1 MSTPAAPASGVLQV
15 AVLSPVRSTFE
26 YLPREEGS
34 PVPPGTRVRVPF
46 GRSHRVGVVLGAA
59 RASAL
64 APERLKRIAE
74 VLDVPPL
81 LDPATLRLL
90 RWAAEYFHHP
100 IGDVVVG
107 TLPRALREGRPAG
120 RAGAWTATAA
130 GRAAGPATLARAPR
144 QRAVLEHLVE
154 AGSAV
159 PAASLEALGGDWRRA
174 LRALVERGWVEEAEP
189 APAAPTRGGA
199 RAPVPSEAQARA
211 VATVAACDGYGA
223 FLLNGVTGSGKTEVY
238 IELVERCVAAGRQ
251 ALVLIPEIG
260 LTPQTVARLRGRL
273 EARVAV
279 THSALSDGERLDAWL
294 AARSG
299 AADVLIGTRSAI
311 FVPLARPGLIVV
323 DEEHDASLKQHEGFR
338 YSARDLAVVR
348 ARDAGIPVVLGS
360 ATPSLESVHN
370 AARGRY
376 VELSLPR
383 RAGRAEAPATQVVDL
398 RGQRLEDG
406 LSEALRHAVEETLE
420 RREQVLLFHNRR
432 GFAPALLCRACGWS
446 AECPRC
452 DSHLVLHREDHR
464 LRCHHCMAERP
475 VPQACASCGAV
486 ELRPVGLGTQ
496 RIAEAL
502 GAAFPRARIERVD
515 RDSTRR
521 KGAVDALLARVH
533 AGEVDILVGTQ
544 MLAKGHHFPRVTLV
558 GILDADAGLFAAD
571 FRASE
576 RMAQLLVQVAGRAG
590 RGERRGKVLVQ
601 THHPHHPLL
610 TALLRDGYA
619 AFCDEALAERRAAGL
634 PPHAAMTLLRADAA
648 AREAGERF
656 LRAASSAAPRAGKQ
670 GVRLL
675 GPVPAPLERRAGR
688 HRWHLLVEADE
699 RPVLQRF
706 LDAWLPALPDLVE
719 ARRVRWSVDVDPLD
733 LS

>member
-1 MSTPAAPASGVLQV
+1 MSPPGVLHV
-15 AVLSPVRSTFE
+15 AVLSPVRSAFD
-26 YLPREEGS
+26 YLPLSGGPRAR
-34 PVPPGTRVRVPF
+34 PGTRVRVPF
-46 GRSHRVGVVLGAA
+46 GRGHRVGVVVGSA
-59 RASAL
+59 RASTL
-64 APERLKRIAE
+64 APERLKRVAE
-74 VLDVPPL
+74 VLDDPPL

-90 RWAAEYFHHP
+90 HWAAEYFHHP

-107 TLPRALREGRPAG
+107 TLPRALREGRPARRA
-120 RAGAWTATAA
+120 RAGGWTVTAA
-130 GRAAGPATLARAPR
+130 GLEADPASLGRAPR
-144 QRAVLEHLVE
+144 QRAVLERLREVD
-154 AGSAV
+154 GVV
-159 PAASLEALGGDWRRA
+159 PASCLEELAGDWRGA
-174 LRALVERGWVEEAEP
+174 LRALVARGLVATAEL
-189 APAAPTRGGA
+189 APPNSPVGSA
-199 RAPVPSEAQARA
+199 RAPVPSKAQARA
-211 VATVAACDGYGA
+211 VAAVAATEGYGA

-238 IELVERCVAAGRQ
+238 IELIERCVAAGRQ

-260 LTPQTVARLRGRL
+260 LTPQTVSRLRERL
-273 EARVAV
+273 DARVAV
-279 THSALSDGERLDAWL
+279 THSGLADGERLDAWL

-299 AADVLIGTRSAI
+299 DADVLIGTRSAV

-348 ARDAGIPVVLGS
+348 ARDAGVPVLLGS

-370 AARGRY
+370 VARGRY

-383 RAGRAEAPATQVVDL
+383 RAGPAEAPITQVVDL

-406 LSEALRHAVEETLE
+406 LSEPLRRAMSETLE
-420 RREQVLLFHNRR
+420 RREQIILFHNRR
-432 GFAPALLCRACGWS
+432 GFAPALLCRACGWTV
-446 AECPRC
+446 ECPRC
-452 DSHLVLHREDHR
+452 DSHMVLHREDHR
-464 LRCHHCMAERP
+464 LRCHHCMAERQ
-475 VPQACASCGAV
+475 VPAGCAACGGA

-502 GAAFPRARIERVD
+502 AGTFPDARIARVD

-521 KGAVDALLARVH
+521 KGALDALLARVH

-590 RGERRGKVLVQ
+590 RGERRGTVLVQ

-619 AFCDEALAERRAAGL
+619 AFCDEALAERREAAL
-634 PPHAAMTLLRADAA
+634 PPHAAMTLLRADAT
-648 AREAGERF
+648 ARENGERF
-656 LRAASSAAPRAGKQ
+656 LAAAVGAAPDARARR
-670 GVRLL
+670 VRLL

-688 HRWHLLVEADE
+688 HRWHLLVEADDRRE
-699 RPVLQRF
+699 LQRF
-706 LDAWLPALPDLVE
+706 LDAWLPALPSLVE